1 MNKQTLTSIIVI
13 AVALIAGL
21 IILQQTSNK
30 SAGKPGQYDSL
41 ATCIKDSGAT
51 FYGAFWCPHCNN
63 QKKIF
68 EGSDKL
74 LPYVECSNPSGNEQ
88 TQVCIDAGIQS
99 YPTWEFADGTRMTGE
114 VSLADLA
121 AKAGCEATLP
131 INTDENSMEESE
143 VMAEVEAGASTELP
157 TN

>member
-41 ATCIKDSGAT
+41 ATCIAESGAT

-63 QKKIF
+63 QKKLF

-74 LPYVECSNPSGNEQ
+74 LPYTECSNPDGNSQ

-121 AKAGCEATLP
+121 AKTGCEATLP
-131 INTDENSMEESE
+131 ASADENSMEESE